1 MNERKAR
8 ILQWPHGDS
17 CPVRVGERF
26 ELQSC
31 VIEITRV
38 RESLKA
44 ADEEGRPRSLWIAEF
59 TRHEEE
65 KVFLLRSAPPAHA
78 DQEEQTDLDA
88 AAIKK
93 AAAESA
99 YTSSQHGALPNEP
112 ESVGPDWE
120 DKGRAKREKDRLDER
135 KAAMS
140 EAMLEMEAKKLA
152 ARAKQVVLERG
163 RKGEDL
169 THLLSDVYERLA
181 CERKEAA

>member
-1 MNERKAR
+1 ME
-8 ILQWPHGDS
+8 
-17 CPVRVGERF
+17 VGERF
-26 ELQSC
+26 TLQSC

-44 ADEEGRPRSLWIAEF
+44 GADPLWIAEF
-59 TRHEEE
+59 TRHEQE

-78 DQEEQTDLDA
+78 DHEEQTELDA

-120 DKGRAKREKDRLDER
+120 DTGKGQREIRR
-135 KAAMS
+135 Q
-140 EAMLEMEAKKLA
+140 A
-152 ARAKQVVLERG
+152 ARAALKAEETSRVELRRFKARAAQVMLASG
-163 RKGEDL
+163 RCGRDL
-169 THLLSDVYERLA
+169 TPLLEDIFARLETEEREA
-181 CERKEAA
+181 QEAA

>member
-1 MNERKAR
+1 MNERRAR
-8 ILQWPHGDS
+8 VLQWPHGDS

-59 TRHEEE
+59 TRHEQE

-78 DQEEQTDLDA
+78 DHEEQTDLDA

-120 DKGRAKREKDRLDER
+120 DKHKAEREAKRQAERR
-135 KAAMS
+135 KAMTVEKHDQEVDRAADTLKRVGKS
-140 EAMLEMEAKKLA
+140 LGRNGVDLTDTLSDLYAKLA
-152 ARAKQVVLERG
+152 AAQ
-163 RKGEDL
+163 
-169 THLLSDVYERLA
+169 
-181 CERKEAA
+181 KEAA

>member
-8 ILQWPHGDS
+8 ILQWPHAGK
-17 CPVRVGERF
+17 CPVEVGDRF

-44 ADEEGRPRSLWIAEF
+44 GADPLWIAEF

-78 DQEEQTDLDA
+78 DHEEQTDLDA

-169 THLLSDVYERLA
+169 THLLADVYARLA

>member
-65 KVFLLRSAPPAHA
+65 RPQLLRFVPPTRQPSHK
-78 DQEEQTDLDA
+78 DENLDLSETERA
-88 AAIKK
+88 RR
-93 AAAESA
+93 ESA
-99 YTSSQHGALPNEP
+99 YTSTSHAASPHEP
-112 ESVGPDWE
+112 ESVGADWE
-120 DKGRAKREKDRLDER
+120 DKRRGERELERQTAR
-135 KAAMS
+135 KAAMT
-140 EAMLEMEAKKLA
+140 AKDSDAEIDRA
-152 ARAKQVVLERG
+152 ADALKRRGKALG
-163 RKGEDL
+163 RKGIDL
-169 THLLSDVYERLA
+169 TDTLAEIYARLA
-181 CERKEAA
+181 AAEKEAA